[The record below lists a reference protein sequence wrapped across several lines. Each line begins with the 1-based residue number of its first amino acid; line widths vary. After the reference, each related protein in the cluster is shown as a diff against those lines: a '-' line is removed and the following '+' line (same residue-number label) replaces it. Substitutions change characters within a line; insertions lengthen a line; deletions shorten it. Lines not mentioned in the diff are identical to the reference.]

1 MSAGGSS
8 IISETVSVSAPISRF
23 QSASRITFTSP
34 CFSHSARNER
44 SPSYRCCIGPY
55 SPRFVSLL
63 NGLLC
68 FDAGLFDD
76 PLPSRH
82 IGSHTSGELVRRQSD
97 DIVESFVVPLSIG
110 RIVEHRHDV
119 AVELID
125 DGLWRSPRREQRI
138 PSFHLPSRQP
148 DLGRN
153 RHFRKIGQPRVAGRR

>member
-23 QSASRITFTSP
+23 QSASLITFTSP

-55 SPRFVSLL
+55 PRRFVSLL
-63 NGLLC
+63 SGSLC
-68 FDAGLFDD
+68 FDARLFDD

-82 IGSHTSGELVRRQSD
+82 IGSHASGELVRRQSN
-97 DIVESFVVPLSIG
+97 DIVESFVVPLPVG
-110 RIVEHRHDV
+110 GIVEHRHDM
-119 AVELID
+119 AVELVD
-125 DGLWRSPRREQRI
+125 DGLWRSARREQRI

-148 DLGRN
+148 DLGRC
-153 RHFRKIGQPRVAGRR
+153 RDFREIGQPRVTGGR